1 VKLNKRLSEG
11 LSGKRCIDLSAKP
24 HLNLV
29 VIGHVDHGKSTLT
42 GHLLLLSGH
51 VDERRLKELEE
62 IAKKSGKEF
71 AKYAWILDTYKEERE
86 RDMTIDLSFFK
97 FETKRNFF
105 TLIDCPGHRDF
116 VKNMVT
122 GASQADC
129 ALLVIS
135 AKRGEY
141 EAGIGPA
148 GQTREHAFL
157 AKTMGINQLAV
168 AVNKMDDPTVNWS
181 EERFKE
187 VKEGTLKLLRMIGYD
202 VSKISVIPV
211 SAWYGDNLVERSKN
225 TPWYKGHTVVEALDE
240 FQPPPKPIEKPLRL
254 PVQDV
259 YSITGVGTVPVGRV
273 ETGVLKVGDTVLF
286 MPSNKKGEVK
296 SIETHHTR
304 IERAEP
310 GDNIGFNV
318 RGLAR
323 TDIKRGDVAG
333 QPDKPPTVAQE
344 FIGRIFV
351 LYHPTSIAA
360 GYTPVLHVHTA
371 TVACRFDEIL
381 QKIDPRTGSVI
392 EEKPSFIKQGD
403 SAIVRFKPIRP
414 VVVEKYAEF
423 PPLGRF
429 AIRDMGRTIAAGV
442 VIDVTPIKPEG

>member
-1 VKLNKRLSEG
+1 MS
-11 LSGKRCIDLSAKP
+11 SKP

-29 VIGHVDHGKSTLT
+29 IIGHVDHGKSTLT
-42 GHLLLLSGH
+42 GHLLFLTGH
-51 VDERRLKELEE
+51 VDERKLKELEE
-62 IAKKSGKEF
+62 LAKKSGKEF
-71 AKYAWILDTYKEERE
+71 AKFAWILDTYKEERE

-97 FETKRNFF
+97 FETRKNFF

-129 ALLVIS
+129 AILVIS

-157 AKTMGINQLAV
+157 AKTMGINQIVV
-168 AVNKMDDPTVNWS
+168 AVEQRYN
-181 EERFKE
+181 E
-187 VKEGTLKLLRMIGYD
+187 VKEGVLKLLKMIGYD
-202 VSKISVIPV
+202 TSKIHVIPV
-211 SAWYGDNLVERSKN
+211 SAWYGDNLVERSGN
-225 TPWYKGHTVVEALDE
+225 MPWYKGPTLVEALDE
-240 FQPPPKPIEKPLRL
+240 FQPPPKPVDKPLRI

-273 ETGVLKVGDTVLF
+273 ETGVLKVGDTVVF
-286 MPSNKKGEVK
+286 MPANKRGEVK

-304 IERAEP
+304 IEKAEP

-318 RGLAR
+318 RGIAR
-323 TDIKRGDVAG
+323 HEIRRGDVAG
-333 QPDKPPTVAQE
+333 HPDKPPTVTQE
-344 FIGRIFV
+344 FVGRIFV
-351 LYHPTSIAA
+351 LYHPTSIAV
-360 GYTPVLHVHTA
+360 GYTPVLHIHTA

-403 SAIVRFKPIRP
+403 SAVVRFKPIRP
-414 VVVEKYAEF
+414 VVVEKYSEF
-423 PPLGRF
+423 PALGRF

-442 VIDVTPIKPEG
+442 VIDVVPMKMEK